1 MKMYYLINLE
11 SGEVLLSSSQYD
23 YTISYAILKH
33 KEYYS
38 FNNRGAKLLICK
50 ESEIIYVI

>member
-1 MKMYYLINLE
+1 MFYLINLE

-23 YTISYAILKH
+23 YIISYAVLKH
-33 KEYYS
+33 NEYYS
-38 FNNRGAKLLICK
+38 FNNRGSTLLIYK